1 MGSHLLRAQEGRE
14 LGSHIVRKKRFGPV
28 AIEEAEKED
37 PLAKEGILEGLAGL
51 LPPGPLGR
59 PLEYI
64 WEIS

>member
-1 MGSHLLRAQEGRE
+1 M
-14 LGSHIVRKKRFGPV
+14 

-64 WEIS
+64 WEISVHSEIKHRKAQSQPECVFL